1 MAEDPEV
8 GATASAGSNPRVHLR
23 PLRLQPSK
31 LSAGLV
37 SRTEVVLNA
46 INRVRC
52 RKLRRFFLLSL
63 LLVAGCAKLGPNYA
77 RPQVELNKNWL
88 EAQEN
93 HVNTGPGEYR
103 TWWQVFK
110 DPVLD
115 RLIETAYRKNLNL
128 QVAGLRVLEAR
139 AQLGAA
145 VGQLYPQTQQATAS
159 VENVRESERVP
170 ASVNYSAAA
179 LGVTAT
185 WEIDFWGKFRR
196 AVESADA
203 SLMASVAN
211 YDSVLVSLT
220 GSAANLYVT
229 IRTLERRLIIAR
241 SNVDTQRKSLQIAR
255 YRFEG
260 GTTSKRDVEQ
270 ARTLLASTEATVPV
284 LQIQLR
290 QAEDALSILLGMP
303 PSLLAEQLQ
312 GREAEIPAPPADVVV
327 GIPVD
332 LLRRRPDI
340 RAAEYNAMAQCA
352 QIGVSKAQL
361 YPALSLL
368 GAFSFQS
375 STINN
380 FSLGDI
386 FLWSSRAGSVGPSVA
401 WNIFN
406 YGQLTNLVRVQDA
419 RFQELLVT
427 YLNTVLSAQQD
438 VEDNLTG
445 FLHSQE
451 EVGSLEESAD
461 AARSSL
467 DLAVIQYSEGITDFT
482 TVLTA
487 QQSLLS
493 AEDSLASAL
502 GNISTFLVG
511 MYRALG
517 GGWEVREGQ
526 DFVPAEIREIMEK
539 RTNWGGLLTPKSGPP
554 PTPEQ
559 QEQKPLTRAPEW

>member
-1 MAEDPEV
+1 MAGDMVNRV
-8 GATASAGSNPRVHLR
+8 GCC
-23 PLRLQPSK
+23 K
-31 LSAGLV
+31 LS
-37 SRTEVVLNA
+37 
-46 INRVRC
+46 
-52 RKLRRFFLLSL
+52 RFLLLSL
-63 LLVAGCAKLGPNYA
+63 LLAAGCAKVGPNYA
-77 RPQVELNKNWL
+77 RPSAEMNQNWL
-88 EAQEN
+88 EAQDT
-93 HVNTGPGEYR
+93 HLKTGPCEYGV
-103 TWWQVFK
+103 WWQVFK
-110 DPVLD
+110 DPILD
-115 RLIETAYRKNLNL
+115 RLIETAYQRNLDL
-128 QVAGLRVLEAR
+128 RVAGLRVLEAR

-145 VGQLYPQTQQATAS
+145 VGQLYPQTQQATGS

-170 ASVNYSAAA
+170 ASVNYSVAT
-179 LGVTAT
+179 LGLTAT

-211 YDSVLVSLT
+211 YDSILVSLT
-220 GSAANLYVT
+220 GNAASLYVT
-229 IRTLERRLIIAR
+229 IRTLERRLIIAN
-241 SNVDTQRKSLQIAR
+241 SNVETQQKSLQIAR

-260 GTTSKRDVEQ
+260 GTTSRRDVEQ

-290 QAEDALSILLGMP
+290 QAKDALSILLGMP
-303 PSLLAEQLQ
+303 PSLLAEQLR
-312 GREAEIPAPPADVVV
+312 GKEAEIPAPPAEVVV

-332 LLRRRPDI
+332 LMRRRPDI

-368 GAFSFQS
+368 GTFGFQS
-375 STINN
+375 STVNS

-386 FLWSSRAGSVGPSVA
+386 FLWSSRAGSIGPSVA

-406 YGQLTNLVRVQDA
+406 YGQITNLVRVQDA

-427 YLNTVLSAQQD
+427 YLNTVLGAQQD

-445 FLHSQE
+445 FLRSQE
-451 EVGSLEESAD
+451 EAGSLAESAD

-487 QQSLLS
+487 QQSLLN

-511 MYRALG
+511 VYRALG

-539 RTNWGGLLTPKSGPP
+539 RTNWGKLLTPKSGPP

-559 QEQKPLTRAPEW
+559 QEQKPLIRTPDW

>member
-31 LSAGLV
+31 LSSGLV
-37 SRTEVVLNA
+37 SRAEVVLNA

-77 RPQVELNKNWL
+77 RPQVELNQNWL

-128 QVAGLRVLEAR
+128 RVAGLRVLEAR

-270 ARTLLASTEATVPV
+270 ARTRSGQHRGDGAGPANPVEAGRGCPEHTVGDAAESSGRATAGQGGGDSGAAAAGGRGHPGGPAAPAAGYPGARNTTPWPNAPRSASP
-284 LQIQLR
+284 R
-290 QAEDALSILLGMP
+290 
-303 PSLLAEQLQ
+303 PSSTRRFLCSAPS
-312 GREAEIPAPPADVVV
+312 ASSPAPS
-327 GIPVD
+327 I
-332 LLRRRPDI
+332 I
-340 RAAEYNAMAQCA
+340 
-352 QIGVSKAQL
+352 
-361 YPALSLL
+361 
-368 GAFSFQS
+368 
-375 STINN
+375 
-380 FSLGDI
+380 
-386 FLWSSRAGSVGPSVA
+386 
-401 WNIFN
+401 
-406 YGQLTNLVRVQDA
+406 
-419 RFQELLVT
+419 
-427 YLNTVLSAQQD
+427 
-438 VEDNLTG
+438 
-445 FLHSQE
+445 
-451 EVGSLEESAD
+451 
-461 AARSSL
+461 
-467 DLAVIQYSEGITDFT
+467 
-482 TVLTA
+482 
-487 QQSLLS
+487 
-493 AEDSLASAL
+493 SAL
-502 GNISTFLVG
+502 GDLFIG
-511 MYRALG
+511 AAA
-517 GGWEVREGQ
+517 
-526 DFVPAEIREIMEK
+526 PA
-539 RTNWGGLLTPKSGPP
+539 PS
-554 PTPEQ
+554 
-559 QEQKPLTRAPEW
+559 APR

>member
-1 MAEDPEV
+1 MNTPK
-8 GATASAGSNPRVHLR
+8 NMCC
-23 PLRLQPSK
+23 
-31 LSAGLV
+31 
-37 SRTEVVLNA
+37 SRWHG
-46 INRVRC
+46 
-52 RKLRRFFLLSL
+52 FLLLLL
-63 LLVAGCAKLGPNYA
+63 LLVAGCAKVGPNYS
-77 RPQVELNKNWL
+77 RPATEMNENWL

-93 HVNTGPGEYR
+93 RIKTGPREYR
-103 TWWQVFK
+103 AWWQVFK
-110 DPVLD
+110 DPILD
-115 RLIETAYRKNLNL
+115 RLIETAYRENLNL
-128 QVAGLRVLEAR
+128 RVAGLRVLEAR

-145 VGQLYPQTQQATAS
+145 VGQLYPQTQQATGS
-159 VENVRESERVP
+159 VENVRESQRVP
-170 ASVNYSAAA
+170 ASANFSETS

-203 SLMASVAN
+203 NLMASVAD
-211 YDSVLVSLT
+211 YDNILVSLT
-220 GSAANLYVT
+220 GNAASLYVV
-229 IRTLERRLIIAR
+229 IRTLERRLIIAHH
-241 SNVDTQRKSLQIAR
+241 NVETQRRSLEIAR

-270 ARTLLASTEATVPV
+270 ARALLASTEATVPA

-290 QAEDALSILLGMP
+290 QAQDALSVLLGMP
-303 PSLLAEQLQ
+303 PSLLAEQLHDE
-312 GREAEIPAPPADVVV
+312 EAEIPAPPAQVVV

-332 LLRRRPDI
+332 LLRRRPDV
-340 RAAEYNAMAQCA
+340 RAAEYNAMAQCS

-368 GAFSFQS
+368 GSFGFQS
-375 STINN
+375 STFNN
-380 FSLGDI
+380 YSLGDM
-386 FLWSSRAGSVGPSVA
+386 FLWSSRASSIGPSVA

-406 YGQLTNLVRVQDA
+406 YGQLTNQVRVQDA

-427 YLNTVLSAQQD
+427 YQNAVLSAQQD

-445 FLHSQE
+445 FLRSE
-451 EVGSLEESAD
+451 EEAGSLRESAE
-461 AARSSL
+461 AAQSSL

-511 MYRALG
+511 VYRALG
-517 GGWEVREGQ
+517 GGWEIREGQ
-526 DFVPAEIREIMEK
+526 DFVPVETRELMEK

-559 QEQKPLTRAPEW
+559 QEQKPLIRTPEW

>member
-1 MAEDPEV
+1 M
-8 GATASAGSNPRVHLR
+8 
-23 PLRLQPSK
+23 
-31 LSAGLV
+31 
-37 SRTEVVLNA
+37 
-46 INRVRC
+46 
-52 RKLRRFFLLSL
+52 RRFLLLSL
-63 LLVAGCAKLGPNYA
+63 LLAAGCAKVGPNYA
-77 RPQVELNKNWL
+77 RPPAELNQNWL
-88 EAQEN
+88 EAQDHRVKTE
-93 HVNTGPGEYR
+93 PGEYR
-103 TWWQVFK
+103 AWWQVFK
-110 DPVLD
+110 DPILD
-115 RLIETAYRKNLNL
+115 GLIQTAYRQNLNL
-128 QVAGLRVLEAR
+128 LVAGLRVLEAR

-145 VGQLYPQTQQATAS
+145 VGQLYPQTQQATGS
-159 VENVRESERVP
+159 LEKVRESKRVP
-170 ASVNYSAAA
+170 TLATSFSEAA
-179 LGVTAT
+179 LGVSSN

-203 SLMASVAN
+203 SLMASEAN
-211 YDSVLVSLT
+211 YDTILVTLT
-220 GSAANLYVT
+220 ASAANLYVT
-229 IRTLERRLIIAR
+229 IRTLERRLLIAR
-241 SNVDTQRKSLQIAR
+241 SNIETQQKSLEIAR

-270 ARTLLASTEATVPV
+270 ARAILASTEATAPV

-290 QAEDALSILLGMP
+290 QAKDALSVLLGMP

-312 GREAEIPAPPADVVV
+312 DREGEIPAPPAQVAT

-352 QIGVSKAQL
+352 QIGVAKAQL
-361 YPALSLL
+361 YPAFSLV
-368 GAFSFQS
+368 GAFGFQS

-380 FSLGDI
+380 YSLGDI
-386 FLWSSRAGSVGPSVA
+386 LLWSSRAGNIGPSVA

-445 FLHSQE
+445 FLRSE
-451 EVGSLEESAD
+451 EEAGSLAESAE
-461 AARSSL
+461 AAQSSL
-467 DLAVIQYSEGITDFT
+467 KLAVIQYREGITDFT

-487 QQSLLS
+487 QQFLLS
-493 AEDSLASAL
+493 VEDSLATAM

-511 MYRALG
+511 VYRGLG
-517 GGWEVREGQ
+517 GGWQIREGQ
-526 DFVPAEIREIMEK
+526 DFVPVETREVMEK
-539 RTNWGGLLTPKSGPP
+539 RTNWGGLLKPKSGPP

-559 QEQKPLTRAPEW
+559 QEQKPLIRAPEW

>member
-1 MAEDPEV
+1 MAGDPEV
-8 GATASAGSNPRVHLR
+8 GATAFAESSLRVRLR
-23 PLRLQPSK
+23 PLRLRAGK
-31 LSAGLV
+31 VSAGLV
-37 SRTEVVLNA
+37 SQAEVAVSMVNS
-46 INRVRC
+46 VGS
-52 RKLRRFFLLSL
+52 RKLRRLLLLSL
-63 LLVAGCAKLGPNYA
+63 ILVAGCAKVGPDYA
-77 RPQVELNKNWL
+77 RPAAELNQNWL
-88 EAQEN
+88 EAQD
-93 HVNTGPGEYR
+93 HGIKTGSGEYR
-103 TWWQVFK
+103 AWWQLFK

-115 RLIETAYRKNLNL
+115 RLIETAYRKNLDL
-128 QVAGLRVLEAR
+128 RVAGLRVLEAR

-145 VGQLYPQTQQATAS
+145 IGQLYPQTQQATGS
-159 VENVRESERVP
+159 VEYVRESERVP
-170 ASVNYSAAA
+170 ESVSYSAAA
-179 LGVTAT
+179 LGLTAT

-203 SLMASVAN
+203 SLMNSVAN
-211 YDSVLVSLT
+211 YDSILVSLT
-220 GSAANLYVT
+220 GSVANLYVT

-241 SNVDTQRKSLQIAR
+241 SNVETQQKSLQIAR

-270 ARTLLASTEATVPV
+270 ALTVLASTEATVPV

-290 QAEDALSILLGMP
+290 QAKDALSILLGMP

-312 GREAEIPAPPADVVV
+312 GSEAEIPAPPAEVVV

-361 YPALSLL
+361 YPALSLM
-368 GAFSFQS
+368 GSFGFQS
-375 STINN
+375 TNINN

-386 FLWSSRAGSVGPSVA
+386 LLWSSRTGSIGPSVA

-406 YGQLTNLVRVQDA
+406 YGQITNLVRVQDA

-427 YLNTVLSAQQD
+427 YLNTVLGAQQD

-445 FLHSQE
+445 FLRSQE
-451 EVGSLEESAD
+451 EAGWLEESVD
-461 AARSSL
+461 AAKSSL

-493 AEDSLASAL
+493 TEDSLASAQ

-511 MYRALG
+511 VYRALG
-517 GGWEVREGQ
+517 GGWEIRECR
-526 DFVPAEIREIMEK
+526 DFVPEEIRRIMEK
-539 RTNWGGLLTPKSGPP
+539 RTNWGGLLTPESGPP

-559 QEQKPLTRAPEW
+559 QEQKPLIRPPEW

>member
-1 MAEDPEV
+1 MPKNTYCD
-8 GATASAGSNPRVHLR
+8 RW
-23 PLRLQPSK
+23 
-31 LSAGLV
+31 
-37 SRTEVVLNA
+37 
-46 INRVRC
+46 RC
-52 RKLRRFFLLSL
+52 FLLLSL
-63 LLVAGCAKLGPNYA
+63 LLVAGCAKVGPNYS
-77 RPQVELNKNWL
+77 RPATETNENWL

-93 HVNTGPGEYR
+93 RIRTGHGEYR
-103 TWWQVFK
+103 AWWQVFK
-110 DPVLD
+110 DPILD
-115 RLIETAYRKNLNL
+115 RLIETAYRENLNL
-128 QVAGLRVLEAR
+128 RVAGLRVLEAR

-145 VGQLYPQTQQATAS
+145 VGQLYPQTQQAIGS
-159 VENVRESERVP
+159 VENVRESQRVP

-203 SLMASVAN
+203 SLMNSVAN
-211 YDSVLVSLT
+211 YDSTLVSLT
-220 GSAANLYVT
+220 GSVANLYVT
-229 IRTLERRLIIAR
+229 IRTLERRLTIAR
-241 SNVDTQRKSLQIAR
+241 SNVETQQKSLQIAR

-270 ARTLLASTEATVPV
+270 ALTVLASTEATVPV

-290 QAEDALSILLGMP
+290 QAQDALSILLGMP
-303 PSLLAEQLQ
+303 PSLLAEQLN
-312 GREAEIPAPPADVVV
+312 GEETEIPAPPAQVVV

-332 LLRRRPDI
+332 LLRRRPDVL
-340 RAAEYNAMAQCA
+340 AAEYNAMAQCS

-368 GAFSFQS
+368 GSFSFQS
-375 STINN
+375 SNINSY
-380 FSLGDI
+380 SLGDM
-386 FLWSSRAGSVGPSVA
+386 FLWSSRAGSIGPSVA

-427 YLNTVLSAQQD
+427 YQNAVLSAQQD

-445 FLHSQE
+445 FLHSE
-451 EVGSLEESAD
+451 EEAVSLRESAE
-461 AARSSL
+461 AAQSSL

-493 AEDSLASAL
+493 AEDSLATAL
-502 GNISTFLVG
+502 GNISTYLVG
-511 MYRALG
+511 VYRALG
-517 GGWEVREGQ
+517 GGWEIREGQ

-559 QEQKPLTRAPEW
+559 QEQKPLIRAPEW

>member
-1 MAEDPEV
+1 MPI
-8 GATASAGSNPRVHLR
+8 
-23 PLRLQPSK
+23 
-31 LSAGLV
+31 SAGLV
-37 SRTEVVLNA
+37 SQAEVSVNM
-46 INRVRC
+46 VKCVDC
-52 RKLRRFFLLSL
+52 RKLRRFLLISL
-63 LLVAGCAKLGPNYA
+63 LLVAGCAKVGPNYA
-77 RPQVELNKNWL
+77 RPPAEMNQNWL
-88 EAQEN
+88 EAQDHRLE
-93 HVNTGPGEYR
+93 TDPGDCR
-103 TWWQVFK
+103 AWWQVFK
-110 DPVLD
+110 DPILD

-128 QVAGLRVLEAR
+128 RVAGLRVLEAR

-145 VGQLYPQTQQATAS
+145 GGQLYPQTQQANGS
-159 VENVRESERVP
+159 LERVHESQRVP
-170 ASVNYSAAA
+170 ASVNYSEAT
-179 LGVTAT
+179 LGLTAT

-211 YDSVLVSLT
+211 YDSILVSLT
-220 GSAANLYVT
+220 GSAANLYIT
-229 IRTLERRLIIAR
+229 IRTLERRLIIAHR
-241 SNVDTQRKSLQIAR
+241 NVDTQRKSLEIAE

-260 GTTSKRDVEQ
+260 GTTSKRDVDQ
-270 ARTLLASTEATVPV
+270 ARSLLAGTEATVPV

-290 QAEDALSILLGMP
+290 QATDALCVLLGMP

-312 GREAEIPAPPADVVV
+312 GREAEIPAPPAKVAV
-327 GIPVD
+327 GIPVE
-332 LLRRRPDI
+332 LLRRRPDV

-361 YPALSLL
+361 YPAVSLS
-368 GAFSFQS
+368 GTFGFAS
-375 STINN
+375 STINS

-386 FLWSSRAGSVGPSVA
+386 SLWSSRAGAAGPSVA

-427 YLNTVLSAQQD
+427 YVNTVLGAQQD

-445 FLHSQE
+445 FLRSQE
-451 EVGSLEESAD
+451 ESTLLEESVN
-461 AARSSL
+461 AAQSSL

-493 AEDSLASAL
+493 AEDSLASAM
-502 GNISTFLVG
+502 GNISGFLVG
-511 MYRALG
+511 VYRALG
-517 GGWEVREGQ
+517 GGWEIRECQ
-526 DFVPAEIREIMEK
+526 DFVPVETREIMEK
-539 RTNWGGLLTPKSGPP
+539 RTNWGGLLTPESGPP

-559 QEQKPLTRAPEW
+559 QEQKPLIRAPEW

>member
-1 MAEDPEV
+1 MNMPKNMC
-8 GATASAGSNPRVHLR
+8 S
-23 PLRLQPSK
+23 
-31 LSAGLV
+31 
-37 SRTEVVLNA
+37 
-46 INRVRC
+46 C
-52 RKLRRFFLLSL
+52 RWRGFLLLSL
-63 LLVAGCAKLGPNYA
+63 LLVAGCAKVGPDYA
-77 RPQVELNKNWL
+77 RPAAELNQNWL
-88 EAQEN
+88 EAQD
-93 HVNTGPGEYR
+93 HGIKTGPDDYR

-115 RLIETAYRKNLNL
+115 RLIETAYRKNLDL
-128 QVAGLRVLEAR
+128 RVAGLRVLEAR

-145 VGQLYPQTQQATAS
+145 IGQLYPQTQQATGS
-159 VENVRESERVP
+159 VESVRESERVP

-179 LGVTAT
+179 LGLTAT

-211 YDSVLVSLT
+211 YDSILVSLT
-220 GSAANLYVT
+220 GSVANLYVT

-241 SNVDTQRKSLQIAR
+241 SNVETQQKSLQIAR

-270 ARTLLASTEATVPV
+270 ARTILANTEATVPV

-303 PSLLAEQLQ
+303 PSLLTEQLH
-312 GREAEIPAPPADVVV
+312 GSEAKIPAPPVEVVV

-368 GAFSFQS
+368 GSFGFQS
-375 STINN
+375 STYSN

-386 FLWSSRAGSVGPSVA
+386 LLWSSRAGSIGPSVA

-406 YGQLTNLVRVQDA
+406 YGQITNLVRVQDA

-427 YLNTVLSAQQD
+427 YLNTVLGAQQD

-445 FLHSQE
+445 FLRSQE
-451 EVGSLEESAD
+451 EAGALEESAD

-487 QQSLLS
+487 QQSLLGS
-493 AEDSLASAL
+493 QDSLASAQ

-511 MYRALG
+511 VYRALG
-517 GGWEVREGQ
+517 GGWEIRECQ

-559 QEQKPLTRAPEW
+559 QEQKPLIRTPEW

>member
-1 MAEDPEV
+1 MV
-8 GATASAGSNPRVHLR
+8 
-23 PLRLQPSK
+23 
-31 LSAGLV
+31 
-37 SRTEVVLNA
+37 
-46 INRVRC
+46 NRMGC
-52 RKLRRFFLLSL
+52 RKLCRCLLLSL
-63 LLVAGCAKLGPNYA
+63 LLVAGCAKVGPNYA
-77 RPQVELNKNWL
+77 RPPAELNQNWL
-88 EAQEN
+88 EAQDPRI
-93 HVNTGPGEYR
+93 NTGPCEYR
-103 TWWQVFK
+103 AWWQVFK
-110 DPVLD
+110 DPILD
-115 RLIETAYRKNLNL
+115 GLVETAYRKNLNL
-128 QVAGLRVLEAR
+128 RVAGLRVLEAR

-145 VGQLYPQTQQATAS
+145 VGQLYPQTQQATGS
-159 VENVRESERVP
+159 VENVRESKRVP
-170 ASVNYSAAA
+170 AFAQNYSEAA
-179 LGVTAT
+179 LGVTSN

-203 SLMASVAN
+203 GLMASEAN
-211 YDSVLVSLT
+211 YDSILVTLT
-220 GSAANLYVT
+220 ASAANLYAT

-241 SNVDTQRKSLQIAR
+241 SNVETQRKSLEIAQ

-260 GTTSKRDVEQ
+260 GTTSKRDVDQ

-290 QAEDALSILLGMP
+290 QAKDALSVLLGMP
-303 PSLLAEQLQ
+303 PSLLSEQLK
-312 GREAEIPAPPADVVV
+312 GREAEIPAPPAQVVA

-332 LLRRRPDI
+332 LLRRRPDV

-361 YPALSLL
+361 YPALSLV
-368 GAFSFQS
+368 GAFGFQS

-386 FLWSSRAGSVGPSVA
+386 FLWSSRAGSIGPSVS

-427 YLNTVLSAQQD
+427 YLNTVLGAQQD

-451 EVGSLEESAD
+451 QADSLKESAE

-467 DLAVIQYSEGITDFT
+467 DLAMIQYSEGITDFT

-511 MYRALG
+511 VYRALG
-517 GGWEVREGQ
+517 GGWEIREGQ
-526 DFVPAEIREIMEK
+526 DFVPVETREIMEK

-559 QEQKPLTRAPEW
+559 QEQKPLIRAPEW